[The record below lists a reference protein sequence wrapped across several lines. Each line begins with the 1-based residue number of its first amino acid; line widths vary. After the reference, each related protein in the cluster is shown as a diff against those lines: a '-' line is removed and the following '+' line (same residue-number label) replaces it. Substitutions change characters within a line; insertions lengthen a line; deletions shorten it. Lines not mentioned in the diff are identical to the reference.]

1 MRHFSTRSRSTHR
14 SRWGARGFSLVEVIV
29 ASSVMM
35 MLMLGVLR
43 FKVDMAKSMY
53 VSEEKGKI
61 NHDIRIITQEMATV
75 ARDASFFQLYSTYA
89 MADRDTPA
97 DELAQSNAGDFLV
110 LVFYGDPPDPIR
122 FNVRPVSRIVGYYRS
137 PIQAGD
143 QQPGA
148 AAADAAYEPVRKF
161 DISVANGKVPANTYL
176 SATYLPAGGT
186 FKTLE
191 QLLPAADAATI
202 ATHKVITPFAQGL
215 DNGKLFYNFWDKSIM
230 VNGKIVHG
238 NDAKRV
244 TDTYNFT
251 ITPRS

>member
-1 MRHFSTRSRSTHR
+1 MNRFNLRRSGAPRSR
-14 SRWGARGFSLVEVIV
+14 RGFTLVEVIV

-61 NHDIRIITQEMATV
+61 NHDIRVITQEMATV
-75 ARDASFFQLYSTYA
+75 ARDASFFALYKSYA
-89 MADRDTPA
+89 MADRDNPV

-122 FNVRPVSRIVGYYRS
+122 FNVRPVSRVVGYYRS
-137 PIQAGD
+137 PIQASD
-143 QQPGA
+143 QQAGNST
-148 AAADAAYEPVRKF
+148 ADASLEPVRKF
-161 DISVANGKVPANTYL
+161 DLSVANGKIPANTYL
-176 SATYLPAGGT
+176 SSTYMPTAGT
-186 FKTLE
+186 YKTLE

-215 DNGKLFYNFWDKSIM
+215 DNGYLFYNFWDKSVM